1 MKVRQYYLLKLI
13 EECAEVSQRAAKS
26 MQFGSDQ
33 VQSQSGHSVPSSDGT
48 IPSEQSLSNKLRLSN
63 ELNDLLS
70 IVSILQT
77 DFDEVT
83 IETQEE
89 FDAYF
94 EAKKKKLKKYI
105 TFSQELGMVEND

>member
-1 MKVRQYYLLKLI
+1 MKLRQYYLLKLI

-33 VQSQSGHSVPSSDGT
+33 VQSQSGHSVPGSDGT
-48 IPSEQSLSNKLRLSN
+48 VPNEQSLSNRQRLSN

-70 IVSILQT
+70 VVLILQS
-77 DFDEVT
+77 DFDEVVY
-83 IETQEE
+83 ETRAE

-94 EAKKKKLKKYI
+94 EAKKKKLKKYL
-105 TFSQELGMVEND
+105 TFSQELGMVENG